1 MPNGDDGK
9 DLVRAPQRPKRAV
22 GIPHWNR
29 EDVVFTLREFS
40 VRGGAEEEKERRYWG
55 EQDDDDDDDEKE
67 RCFGGTPTSD
77 GRGERWRF

>member
-40 VRGGAEEEKERRYWG
+40 VRGGAEEEKERR
-55 EQDDDDDDDEKE
+55 EEKEKEDDDGE

-77 GRGERWRF
+77 GKGERRR